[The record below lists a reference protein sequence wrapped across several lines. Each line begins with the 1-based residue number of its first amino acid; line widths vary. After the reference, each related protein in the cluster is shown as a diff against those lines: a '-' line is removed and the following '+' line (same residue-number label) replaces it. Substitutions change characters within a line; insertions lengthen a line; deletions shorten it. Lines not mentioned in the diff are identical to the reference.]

1 MRGMRI
7 MMLFAPLALALP
19 LAACGDSEKTV
30 IVQPPAT
37 TATAPSTVVVPQNP
51 PASSQT
57 KVCQPGSVC

>member
-1 MRGMRI
+1 MRGMRF
-7 MMLFAPLALALP
+7 MMLLAPLALVLP

-37 TATAPSTVVVPQNP
+37 AAAPSTVVVPQNP

-57 KVCQPGSVC
+57 KICQPGSVC

>member
-37 TATAPSTVVVPQNP
+37 ASAPSAVVVPQSP
-51 PASSQT
+51 PASNQT